1 MSYLID
7 KCVLFCFCLLAFPFH
22 GIAPANVCAALFAIA
37 VSAVLPVLS
46 DCRMKRLLP
55 AGYGALQFLFPAL
68 CIFLPLISY
77 DWVLSDS
84 TEDNRNR
91 QKQPN
96 TACGHTG
103 DADEPAMLNIVL
115 RAATGFIAP
124 LPALGGLFYCAF
136 FRKNFGALHPFL
148 PLRYQLL
155 LILVG
160 CAAAILLH
168 RKTDRSLL
176 LHRQLLKVKDD
187 GTEMQLLLKERNRSL
202 REKQDSEIYAATL
215 RERNR
220 IAREIHDNVGHLLTR
235 AILMLGAIRTVQHDP
250 ADEGP
255 LARLGDTLDDAMNNI
270 CSSVHDLHD
279 SSVNLEESL
288 QALIRDFHFCP
299 VRLQYRMSPDLPR
312 ELRYSFIAIAKEAL
326 VNISRHS
333 NATSASITAI
343 EHPGF
348 YQFVIQDNG
357 TLADTDRAASM
368 TSSSGIGLENMRTR
382 VDAPNG
388 NLSIQTAD
396 GFRIYITVPHA

>member
-77 DWVLSDS
+77 DW
-84 TEDNRNR
+84 
-91 QKQPN
+91 
-96 TACGHTG
+96 
-103 DADEPAMLNIVL
+103 
-115 RAATGFIAP
+115 GFIAP

-136 FRKNFGALHPFL
+136 FRKNFGAPHPFL

-155 LILVG
+155 LILAG
-160 CAAAILLH
+160 CAAAILLR

-250 ADEGP
+250 AAEDP

-270 CSSVHDLHD
+270 RSSVHDLHD

-357 TLADTDRAASM
+357 TVPDTAQAEPLASP
-368 TSSSGIGLENMRTR
+368 SGIGLENIRTR
-382 VDAPNG
+382 VEALNG
-388 NLSIQTAD
+388 NLSIRTTD